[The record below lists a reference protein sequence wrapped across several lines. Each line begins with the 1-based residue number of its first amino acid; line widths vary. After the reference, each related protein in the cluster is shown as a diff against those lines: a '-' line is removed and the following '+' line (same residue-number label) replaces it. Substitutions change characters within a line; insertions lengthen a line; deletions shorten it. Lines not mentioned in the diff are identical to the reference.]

1 MSGVDDDVRQIFSPL
16 YRWEDRR
23 GSGTVSQH
31 RADPKNDM
39 PRWLSVTLSLT
50 IFNTR
55 WQAVGNIEE
64 ISLLL
69 PPALEKKEEKTWQRM
84 CLIVIVN
91 TSC

>member
-1 MSGVDDDVRQIFSPL
+1 MSEVDDDVKQIFSPL

-23 GSGTVSQH
+23 GSGSVSQH

-39 PRWLSVTLSLT
+39 PRWLSVTLSVT

-69 PPALEKKEEKTWQRM
+69 PPALEKKLKKKLGNE
-84 CLIVIVN
+84 CVLL
-91 TSC
+91 SS